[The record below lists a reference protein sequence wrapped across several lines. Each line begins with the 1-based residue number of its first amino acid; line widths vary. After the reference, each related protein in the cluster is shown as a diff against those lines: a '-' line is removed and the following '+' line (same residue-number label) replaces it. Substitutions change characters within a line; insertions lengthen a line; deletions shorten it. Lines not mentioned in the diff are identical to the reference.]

1 MSKTIL
7 TLEQEQEIVYKYTVL
22 KISQN
27 QLHKEYNVST
37 GTIDRA
43 LKRNGVEKRSLSE
56 TNKSKYDINQSFF
69 NKSYLNA
76 DSAYIL
82 GLLASDGWVAK
93 DENCVCIELQL
104 SDKQILEDINKIL
117 NNERPIKDYVR
128 ANGYQN
134 SKLYFYSAQI
144 KNDLKNYDIVPN
156 KTYNQDL
163 NFIKNISEQYQMDFI
178 RGFFD
183 GDGCITEANGSLRW
197 QLDGTSFNTLKT
209 IQAIFKTYGIDLT
222 IIDTTDNTCTIPRYR
237 LYTYG
242 KPTCNHIF
250 QLFYHNKP
258 TLYLQRKYEKFKEL
272 LK

>member
-7 TLEQEQEIVYKYTVL
+7 TKEQEQEIVYKYTVL
-22 KISQN
+22 NISQN

-43 LKRNGVEKRSLSE
+43 LKRNGVEKRPLSE
-56 TNKSKYDINQSFF
+56 TNKSKYNINQSFF
-69 NKSYLNA
+69 NKDNLNS
-76 DSAYIL
+76 DGAYIL

-93 DENCVCIELQL
+93 DENCVCIELQSL
-104 SDKQILEDINKIL
+104 DKQILEDVNKIL
-117 NNERPIKDYVR
+117 HNEREIKDYTR

-144 KNDLKNYDIVPN
+144 KNDLKYYDIIPT
-156 KTYNQDL
+156 KTYDKDL
-163 NFIKNISEQYQMDFI
+163 NFIKNIPEQYQIDFI

-183 GDGCITEANGSLRW
+183 GDGCITSSNGTLRW
-197 QLDGTSFNTLKT
+197 QLDGASFNTLKN
-209 IQAIFKTYGIDLT
+209 IQTIFKTYEIDLT
-222 IIDTTDNTCTIPRYR
+222 IIDTTDTTCTIPRYR

-242 KPTCNHIF
+242 KETCNHIF
-250 QLFYHNKP
+250 QLFYHKQP
-258 TLYLQRKYEKFKEL
+258 TLYLHRKYEKFKEL

>member
-7 TLEQEQEIVYKYTVL
+7 TPEQEQEIVYKYTIL
-22 KISQN
+22 HISQN

-43 LKRNGVEKRSLSE
+43 LKRNGIEKRSLSE
-56 TNKSKYDINQSFF
+56 TNKSKYNINQSFF
-69 NKSYLNA
+69 NKDYLNA
-76 DSAYIL
+76 NGAYIL

-93 DENCVCIELQL
+93 EENCVCIELQS
-104 SDKQILEDINKIL
+104 SDRQILEDVNKVL
-117 NNERPIKDYVR
+117 ENEREIKDYMR

-144 KNDLKNYDIVPN
+144 KNDLKYYDIVPT
-156 KTYNQDL
+156 KTYNL
-163 NFIKNISEQYQMDFI
+163 NSNFIKNIPEQYQMDFV

-183 GDGCITEANGSLRW
+183 GDGCITGASGSLRW
-197 QLDGTSFNTLKT
+197 QLDGASFNTLKN
-209 IQAIFKTYGIDLT
+209 IQTIFKTYGIDLT
-222 IIDTTDNTCTIPRYR
+222 IVETTDETCTIPRYR

-242 KPTCNHIF
+242 KATCNHIF

-258 TLYLQRKYEKFKEL
+258 KLYLQRKYEKFQEL